1 MKNQIIKKYIDFFND
16 FVKENFMIEN
26 DYYIFNI
33 IVFKQLEYENK
44 IPSFL
49 ENLKEYYYKNKHY
62 YLERDPIT
70 YNQFNTILRQICN
83 NNEINFSNKIKYQS
97 SKYSIEYYINRN
109 EID

>member
-1 MKNQIIKKYIDFFND
+1 MKNQIIKKYIDFFKD